1 MTARFLK
8 GILLS
13 HASYACDHT
22 HTPIHTHTLQTIEA
36 TGQIPTPPACSTPL
50 STIARFFAG
59 AAEQHGK
66 TAAPP
71 ANARPSPRVAGR
83 TQPSIHAAG
92 GEKSPPAHGR
102 TDARPSHALHS
113 SPLDTP
119 ASTRARRLDD
129 GQRPPPHHAQRLR
142 PTLTPHAQ
150 QQLAPRR
157 PTETLQCMASAR
169 PRSHPPPA
177 DTAPTEPTA
186 VVYESV
192 EITSPADGGTVT
204 NPSGNILVLFTL
216 APALRE
222 GDSTRLLIDGM
233 PGGMPAEGGL
243 LAPTTSR
250 GEHRLEVQVLDAAG
264 TVLATS
270 APVYVTVFR
279 NPVRDKPGRP
289 PRSN

>member
-1 MTARFLK
+1 MRPCAYSYVHARITKTQYHRTGRSPGWRRPPISGTAQPRAQEHRCRAGAVCSAVVTARFLQ

-13 HASYACDHT
+13 HASHACDHT

-50 STIARFFAG
+50 STIERFFAG

-102 TDARPSHALHS
+102 TDVSPLHSLHS

-129 GQRPPPHHAQRLR
+129 GRSPPPRHAQRLR
-142 PTLTPHAQ
+142 PNRTPPAQ
-150 QQLAPRR
+150 QQRAPRR
-157 PTETLQCMASAR
+157 PPTETLQCRASTR
-169 PRSHPPPA
+169 PRPHPARA
-177 DTAPTEPTA
+177 DTAPTPTHA
-186 VVYESV
+186 TRDRPTRARARRRSSGVCARPAPH
-192 EITSPADGGTVT
+192 SPAPKEHGT
-204 NPSGNILVLFTL
+204 P
-216 APALRE
+216 
-222 GDSTRLLIDGM
+222 M
-233 PGGMPAEGGL
+233 PCACPC
-243 LAPTTSR
+243 
-250 GEHRLEVQVLDAAG
+250 VC
-264 TVLATS
+264 
-270 APVYVTVFR
+270 
-279 NPVRDKPGRP
+279 
-289 PRSN
+289 

>member
-1 MTARFLK
+1 MREREIERERARARASKRASERAREREREREREKASVRARASEQASERERERTRARERECERKRACYPRPISGTARPRAQEHRCRAGAVCSAVVTARFLQ

-13 HASYACDHT
+13 HASHACDHT

-50 STIARFFAG
+50 SAIERFFAG

-102 TDARPSHALHS
+102 TDVSPSHVMHS

-142 PTLTPHAQ
+142 PTRTPHAQ
-150 QQLAPRR
+150 QQRAPRHP
-157 PTETLQCMASAR
+157 PTETLQCMA
-169 PRSHPPPA
+169 
-177 DTAPTEPTA
+177 
-186 VVYESV
+186 
-192 EITSPADGGTVT
+192 
-204 NPSGNILVLFTL
+204 
-216 APALRE
+216 
-222 GDSTRLLIDGM
+222 
-233 PGGMPAEGGL
+233 
-243 LAPTTSR
+243 
-250 GEHRLEVQVLDAAG
+250 
-264 TVLATS
+264 
-270 APVYVTVFR
+270 
-279 NPVRDKPGRP
+279 
-289 PRSN
+289 

>member
-1 MTARFLK
+1 MSHTSPS
-8 GILLS
+8 LLVLLLAAL
-13 HASYACDHT
+13 ASADSSSDQIYKTVDKDGKVIFSDQPAPQAEPVNVGRT
-22 HTPIHTHTLQTIEA
+22 NSMQPPAA
-36 TGQIPTPPACSTPL
+36 TGT
-50 STIARFFAG
+50 
-59 AAEQHGK
+59 
-66 TAAPP
+66 
-71 ANARPSPRVAGR
+71 
-83 TQPSIHAAG
+83 
-92 GEKSPPAHGR
+92 
-102 TDARPSHALHS
+102 
-113 SPLDTP
+113 
-119 ASTRARRLDD
+119 
-129 GQRPPPHHAQRLR
+129 
-142 PTLTPHAQ
+142 
-150 QQLAPRR
+150 
-157 PTETLQCMASAR
+157 
-169 PRSHPPPA
+169 PA

-233 PGGMPAEGGL
+233 PPGMPAEGGL